1 MNSPWDGVEVRAN
14 ATSAPA
20 IQQKPTPFFSGAWPL
35 AALLLLALLP
45 YLGILRNDFAYIYDD
60 KAQIIDNPY
69 VHSFHHLQEVLT
81 TPVWSFA
88 DTRGGTNYYR
98 PVMTLGFLLCYRIF
112 GPLAYGFHLA
122 SLSLHAAVVTM
133 LYLFVGRLLRERH
146 AAFIA
151 AALFALHPIH
161 TESVAWISAVTD
173 LEVTFFYVLT
183 FLCFLRLGNES
194 GERGRWFWGQ
204 AALIASFI
212 LALLSKE
219 QALTLPLLALIY
231 EHFYRD
237 GRTRTTW
244 MKKAS
249 RYGPFWLL
257 SAAYIVVRVHLLGT
271 FAHRMGWHHLTW
283 REAFLS
289 AFSLLGQYLFK
300 LLWPVRL
307 SAFYVF
313 HPNTHLLQASVV
325 EGVGALILGVLVF
338 AGLWRGARPA
348 SFGILWL
355 LITLAPVLNAR
366 WMGSYVLAD
375 RYLYLP
381 SVGFCIVAGWAGA
394 SLWRK
399 ASVRQR
405 LWRLAILVGAS
416 AVAALCV
423 LRIVTRV
430 PDWHDEVT
438 LVSRALAAEPDEFI
452 LHDGLGDAYWIR
464 GQSGPAEHEWKE
476 ALRLNPN
483 FIRPIDSLGALYAE
497 QRRFD
502 ESEAYLQ
509 RAIKLDPGDADS
521 HLNLGAVYAETDR
534 LSRAE
539 EQFRI
544 AVSTAPLNFAAHN
557 VLGKLYFDS
566 GRLDDAERQ
575 FRESLSCESNLAAF
589 DYLGY
594 IDQRRGDTPGAE
606 RAFKLALAFNPTDSH
621 AHFNLGLIYAASG
634 RKMEAL
640 KELQAALAS
649 DSHNSEIQSAL
660 EKVQH

>member
-1 MNSPWDGVEVRAN
+1 M
-14 ATSAPA
+14 
-20 IQQKPTPFFSGAWPL
+20 
-35 AALLLLALLP
+35 P

-60 KAQIIDNPY
+60 KAQILDNPY
-69 VHSFHHLQEVLT
+69 VHSLGHLREVLT

-98 PVMTLGFLLCYRIF
+98 PVMTLGFLFCYRIF

-122 SLSLHAAVVTM
+122 SLLLQAAVVAM
-133 LYLFVGRLLRERH
+133 LYIFGGRLLRERQ

-173 LEVTFFYVLT
+173 LEMTFFYVLT
-183 FLCFLRLGNES
+183 FWCFLRLGNGS
-194 GERGRWFWGQ
+194 GGRGYWTQ
-204 AALIASFI
+204 AAMIASFI

-231 EHFYRD
+231 EQFYRD
-237 GRTRTTW
+237 DRTRTTW
-244 MKKAS
+244 LQQTS
-249 RYGPFWLL
+249 RYGPLWLL

-283 REAFLS
+283 HETFLS
-289 AFSLLGQYLFK
+289 AFSLLGQYFFK
-300 LLWPVRL
+300 LLWPAHL

-313 HPNTHLLQASVV
+313 HPSTHLLQASVV
-325 EGVGALILGVLVF
+325 EGIAALILGALVF

-355 LITLAPVLNAR
+355 LITLTPVLNAR

-375 RYLYLP
+375 RYFYLP

-399 ASVRQR
+399 VSARR
-405 LWRLAILVGAS
+405 GLWRLVFLGGAT
-416 AVAALCV
+416 AVATLCV

-464 GQSGPAEHEWKE
+464 GQLGAAEHEWKE
-476 ALRLNPN
+476 ALKLNPN
-483 FIRPIDSLGALYAE
+483 FVRPLDSLGALYAQ

-502 ESEAYLQ
+502 EAEAYLE
-509 RAIKLDPGDADS
+509 RAIRLDPGDADS
-521 HLNLGAVYAETDR
+521 HLNLGAVYAETGR
-534 LSRAE
+534 LNLAE

-544 AVSTAPLNFAAHN
+544 AVSIAPLNFAAHN

-566 GRLDDAERQ
+566 GRLDDAETQ
-575 FRESLSCESNLAAF
+575 FHESVNCESNLAAL

-594 IDQRRGDTPGAE
+594 IYQRRGDSLSAE
-606 RAFKLALAFNPTDSH
+606 RAFRSALAFNATDSH
-621 AHFNLGLIYAASG
+621 AHFNLGLIYAAAG
-634 RKMEAL
+634 RKSEAV
-640 KELQAALAS
+640 KELQAALTG
-649 DSHNSEIQSAL
+649 DPHNPEIQSAL
-660 EKVQH
+660 ERLQK